1 MPPCAAAD
9 EVRGQN
15 LATAELKARTLSTT
29 RVRPKELELSAAA
42 ESRTTGWW
50 GTSTRSTRRGNNGD
64 LLHADTSTGDEP
76 ASRFFLPVR
85 RYNARVQ
92 RPSADALKCALYRS
106 RSACNEML
114 GACRK
119 GI

>member
-15 LATAELKARTLSTT
+15 LATAELKTRTLSTT

-50 GTSTRSTRRGNNGD
+50 GASTRSTRRGNNGD
-64 LLHADTSTGDEP
+64 LLRADIPTGDGP
-76 ASRFFLPVR
+76 ASHFFLPGR

-92 RPSADALKCALYRS
+92 RADDEALK
-106 RSACNEML
+106 
-114 GACRK
+114 
-119 GI
+119 